1 MWVTLACYVEGL
13 CVLWGNKGW
22 VLLLRLILVN
32 KGFGVVIW
40 MCLLHCGVELIPVSE
55 LPFPMLLFFTSCAKL
70 LIDIL
75 KGYFF
80 SRILTI
86 SQISLTSQIPTI
98 FISSITWLLLLNIIV
113 SLLWILLHKIVGDGV
128 RMVPTLI
135 LKLLITFF
143 FLMFG
148 SHFIHGPI
156 FENILRQWF
165 VCLCLG
171 LLLKM
176 LILWVAYIG

>member
-13 CVLWGNKGW
+13 CVLWKKGW

-32 KGFGVVIW
+32 KGLGVVIW
-40 MCLLHCGVELIPVSE
+40 MCLLYSCVELIPISE
-55 LPFPMLLFFTSCAKL
+55 LPFTMLLFFTSCTKL

-75 KGYFF
+75 KRYFF
-80 SRILTI
+80 SRIFTI
-86 SQISLTSQIPTI
+86 SQISLTSQITTI
-98 FISSITWLLLLNIIV
+98 LISSIAWLLLLKIIV
-113 SLLWILLHKIVGDGV
+113 SMLWVLLHKIVGDGV

-148 SHFIHGPI
+148 SHLIHGPI

-165 VCLCLG
+165 VCLCFG
-171 LLLKM
+171 LLLEM